1 MLSMVTELETEGCGC
16 FEERGQEPEESEWV
30 FIKEMLLELE
40 LEGKRGEGRAP
51 RNVEAEGKCSL
62 YMIRSAV

>member
-1 MLSMVTELETEGCGC
+1 MGVLKRE
-16 FEERGQEPEESEWV
+16 GQEPEQSEWV

-51 RNVEAEGKCSL
+51 GNEEAGGKYSL
-62 YMIRSAV
+62 YMITSAV